1 MLKHQQNLGSATYGT
16 ADFPNSHL
24 CTMKATTWP
33 RKVEFSREHEMPRPT
48 VHVHSKL
55 KSMLKL
61 LFKPVSGFSWVV
73 CDCAKKTF
81 STKLEK

>member
-33 RKVEFSREHEMPRPT
+33 RKVEFSREHVMPRPT
-48 VHVHSKL
+48 CSQQIKIDVKITFQTSL
-55 KSMLKL
+55 
-61 LFKPVSGFSWVV
+61 GFFMGGV
-73 CDCAKKTF
+73 
-81 STKLEK
+81 